1 MKKVTITA
9 RAVRHVEECATW
21 FETQQ
26 GPGFVPLIMWQL
38 TRTSDPHFVPRPIV
52 GFERRDIVDRSRV
65 MECEGKDV
73 EIFLYAPDELF
84 GPDGKKFV
92 DLRDDALVIVDDE
105 GSAPPE

>member
-1 MKKVTITA
+1 MKKIAITP
-9 RAVRHVEECATW
+9 RAVRYVEECAKY

-38 TRTSDPHFVPRPIV
+38 SRTSVPDLVPGPII
-52 GFERRDIVDRSRV
+52 GFERRAIVDRSRV

-84 GPDGKKFV
+84 RPDGRKFI
-92 DLRDDALVIVDDE
+92 DLRDDELVLADGE
-105 GSAPPE
+105 ESAS